1 MPAITREFQQHD
13 GPVLSHVVFHVSV
26 PRFTALVRAGE
37 QPPSPVTGRALIDA
51 GASSSCI
58 DPSVTS
64 SLGLEPHGTVPVH
77 TPSTGDHP
85 HLANQTDLSIIVPP
99 AYRGD
104 APLVLGA
111 VSALESRLLEHQNIH
126 ALIGRDVLAR
136 CTFLYEGAANRFVL
150 SW

>member
-1 MPAITREFQQHD
+1 M
-13 GPVLSHVVFHVSV
+13 
-26 PRFTALVRAGE
+26 
-37 QPPSPVTGRALIDA
+37 TGRALIDT
-51 GASSSCI
+51 GANSSCI

-64 SLGLEPHGTVPVH
+64 SLGLEPHGTVPAH